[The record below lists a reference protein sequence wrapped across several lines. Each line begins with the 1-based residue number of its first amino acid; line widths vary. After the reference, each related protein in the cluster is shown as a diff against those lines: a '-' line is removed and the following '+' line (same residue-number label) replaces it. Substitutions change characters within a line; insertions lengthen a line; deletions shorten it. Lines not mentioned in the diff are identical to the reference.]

1 MNVGNIQI
9 RQAKISD
16 AKEIALVHLKAWQE
30 SYHGIIDQSYLDS
43 IDFEERLS
51 LRKSIL
57 LNPDE
62 LSIHLVAIVDNKL
75 VGFCSAGHCP
85 DFSDEARGEIYAIYL
100 LEAYKNLGIGGLFM
114 QKVSDLLTQTGLIP
128 YKAWVLKDN
137 QKARHFY
144 EKYGGQLTDEKSEK
158 IGQHTYKEI
167 CYIFQMDT
175 IDVSP
180 QNDVSV
186 CQLNILHEF

>member
-9 RQAKISD
+9 RQATISD

-30 SYHGIIDQSYLDS
+30 SYQGIIDQSYLDS

-57 LNPDE
+57 LNPSE

-75 VGFCSAGHCP
+75 VGFCSAGPCP

-137 QKARHFY
+137 KKARHFY
-144 EKYGGQLTDEKSEK
+144 EKHGGQLIDEKSEE
-158 IGQHTYKEI
+158 IEQHTYKEI
-167 CYIFQMDT
+167 CYIFR
-175 IDVSP
+175 
-180 QNDVSV
+180 
-186 CQLNILHEF
+186 